1 MFDDSPGKQ
10 ATAVRQKELA
20 PKEQEQAA
28 ERRWLQD
35 ALEDD
40 EVYEALK
47 SLRAREK
54 AKSGAAEANRG

>member
-1 MFDDSPGKQ
+1 MFDNSPDKQ
-10 ATAVRQKELA
+10 ANAVRQNALA

-28 ERRWLQD
+28 DRRWLQD

-40 EVYEALK
+40 EVREALK

-54 AKSGAAEANRG
+54 AKRGTNKANPS

>member
-1 MFDDSPGKQ
+1 MFDGSSDKQ
-10 ATAVRQKELA
+10 DNAGRKNAVA
-20 PKEQEQAA
+20 PKEQELPA

-47 SLRAREK
+47 SLRAGEK
-54 AKSGAAEANRG
+54 AKSGATKANRG